1 MVLQHNLPATTA
13 NRHLTENRNSLNK
26 SLEKLSSGFRINR
39 AADDAAGLAISEAMR
54 SKINGLTQAED
65 NAKDGIGLIQ
75 TTEGALTEVHSM
87 LQRGYQLSVQ
97 AANGTYNDNARKDI
111 DLEIQELKSEL
122 NRISENTDF
131 NGIKLLQG
139 TRYPFSIDKTSS
151 VDPETLENIKNA
163 IGNSGEAILKT
174 FSHLTDLITSSNAN
188 PTVVNGEIAKLS
200 ENVLAQAAGW
210 VQNSKGYI
218 DVDVDTSK
226 FGDSAG
232 ADTAIQA
239 TIAHEMMHG
248 IMGIVYNS
256 LVEQN
261 HMSGVSEMDTDNMP
275 LWFIEGTA
283 QVAGGIFN
291 AGWNSN
297 LRSVTNSTSTADVK
311 ALMAS
316 HQDPANEPYGM
327 GALAVAYMGHKASG
341 ETTVSVDSV
350 VKGLDKIFE
359 QMKSKNFNDAVEA
372 ATTKTTSA
380 IFAEFT
386 PSTISDDAANFVK
399 AICNDAGGTGG
410 GSFLK
415 KADGSAYIGLNTKV
429 TDYGFT
435 SSYTPGNFTVN
446 FDTGDGDGSTDGSDV
461 MLQIGATKSE
471 VLNLHRVNMSTKGL
485 GITNSNVLTQDA
497 AKSALESFQNAI
509 DSTSTVRGYYG
520 AVQNRLE
527 HTINNLQVT
536 SENTTAAESRIR
548 DTDMAKEMAKYTKSN
563 ILMQAAQSMLAQANQ
578 SPQGVLSLLQG

>member
-111 DLEIQELKSEL
+111 DLEIQELKTEI

-131 NGIKLLQG
+131 NGVKLLQG
-139 TRYPFSIDKTSS
+139 TRYPFAIDKISA
-151 VDPETLENIKNA
+151 VDPETLQKLKNS
-163 IGNSGEAILKT
+163 IGNAGEAILNT
-174 FSHLTDLITSSNAN
+174 FSSLESLIRTSNAS
-188 PTVVNGEIAKLS
+188 PTVVDGEIAKLS
-200 ENVLAQAAGW
+200 DHVLAQAAGW
-210 VQNSKGYI
+210 VKNGKGYI

-226 FGDSAG
+226 FGDSASST
-232 ADTAIQA
+232 TAIQA

-248 IMGIVYNS
+248 VMGIVYNALTS
-256 LVEQN
+256 
-261 HMSGVSEMDTDNMP
+261 SPGVDRMETSQMP

-283 QVAGGIFN
+283 QVAGGLYN
-291 AGWNSN
+291 ANWNSD
-297 LRSVTNSTSTADVK
+297 LRSLGSTDDVK
-311 ALMAS
+311 ANMNAN
-316 HQDPANEPYGM
+316 HQDPENEPYGS
-327 GALAVAYMGHKASG
+327 GGFAVAYIGQLASG
-341 ETTVSVDSV
+341 QTTNSKANV
-350 VKGLDKIFE
+350 VAGLNKVFDN
-359 QMKSKNFNDAVEA
+359 MKTMSFEA
-372 ATTKTTSA
+372 AVQAATGKSVSS
-380 IFAEFT
+380 ILAEFT
-386 PSTISDDAANFVK
+386 PSNVSDDAAKFILDIAN
-399 AICNDAGGTGG
+399 ASGTDGG
-410 GSFLK
+410 GSFLN
-415 KADGSAYIGLNTKV
+415 GIGLNKKV
-429 TDYGFT
+429 SEYGLDGA
-435 SSYTPGNFTVN
+435 YTGNKFTVN
-446 FDTGDGDGSTDGSDV
+446 FDAGDGEATGDSRDV
-461 MLQIGATKSE
+461 ILQIGATKNE
-471 VLNLHRVNMSTKGL
+471 TLNLHRVNMSTKGL
-485 GITNSNVLTQDA
+485 ALENTNVQTQDA
-497 AKSALESFQNAI
+497 AKTALESFQNAI
-509 DSTSTVRGYYG
+509 DSTSSVRGYYG

-536 SENTTAAESRIR
+536 SENMTAAESRIR
-548 DTDMAKEMAKYTKSN
+548 DTDMAKEMAKYTKDN

>member
-111 DLEIQELKSEL
+111 DLEIQELKTEI

-139 TRYPFSIDKTSS
+139 TRYPFAIDKANA
-151 VDPETLENIKNA
+151 VDPAMLKTLKNT
-163 IGNSGEAILKT
+163 IGNAGEAILNT
-174 FSHLTDLITSSNAN
+174 FDKLTELIESKGAS
-188 PTVVNGEIAKLS
+188 PSVVNGKLAKLS
-200 ENVLAQAAGW
+200 ENVLAQAKGW
-210 VQNSKGYI
+210 VPFRGGSGLI
-218 DVDVDTSK
+218 EVDVDTSK
-226 FGDSAG
+226 FGDSADASTG
-232 ADTAIQA
+232 IQA

-248 IMGIVYNS
+248 VMGIVYNS
-256 LVEQN
+256 LVT
-261 HMSGVSEMDTDNMP
+261 SGTHP
-275 LWFIEGTA
+275 LHATPTWFIEGTA

-291 AGWNSN
+291 AGWNWN
-297 LRSVTNSTSTADVK
+297 LRGVTSSTSTADVK
-311 ALMAS
+311 ALLS
-316 HQDPANEPYGM
+316 RHQDPENEPYGM
-327 GALAVAYMGHKASG
+327 GALAVAYMGQKASG
-341 ETTVSVDSV
+341 ETTVSAENV
-350 VKGLDKIFE
+350 VKGLNNIFE
-359 QMKSKNFNDAVEA
+359 QMKEKSFEDAVKA
-372 ATTKTTSA
+372 ATGSYYPNDILDA
-380 IFAEFT
+380 FT
-386 PSTISDDAANFVK
+386 PSNVTDDVANFVK
-399 AICNDAGGTGG
+399 EICDQAGGDGG

-415 KADGSAYIGLNTKV
+415 GLGLSKKV
-429 TDYGFT
+429 SEYGFNGEYSGT
-435 SSYTPGNFTVN
+435 KFTVN
-446 FDTGDGDGSTDGSDV
+446 FDAGDGASDGESSDV
-461 MLQIGATKSE
+461 VLQIGATKNE
-471 VLNLHRVNMSTKGL
+471 TLNLYRVNMSTKGL
-485 GITNSNVLTQDA
+485 GITDTNVLTQDE

-520 AVQNRLE
+520 AIQNRLE

-536 SENTTAAESRIR
+536 SENATAAESRIR
-548 DTDMAKEMAKYTKSN
+548 DTDMAKEMAKYTKDN